1 MTQVLRAAKLKT
13 DFRGLNNLSLRTA
26 SRSLKSP
33 WLVAAKKRQTI
44 L

>member
-13 DFRGLNNLSLRTA
+13 DFKNLSLRTA
-26 SRSLKSP
+26 SRSLKPP